1 MLRGLLI
8 LEDLMQ
14 GWLFRMIKAL
24 AFIYKKKGLSDGD
37 FKNYYE
43 KNHAPLATSLL
54 TFEGYERN
62 FVNANINPLFASLG
76 SISIFQYQSIESL
89 NDIEEQMSSDAGD
102 TLREDELKF
111 MDVAKNYF
119 VLTQS
124 DQLTEQR
131 FKKKIFYTCNDEDD
145 LTSLNS
151 YEGLKKISDNIILES
166 TEMFGIAE
174 YGITPKAEFDVLKKL
189 IQEHPKAI
197 ITSCVS

>member
-1 MLRGLLI
+1 LLI

-131 FKKKIFYTCNDEDD
+131 FKKKIFYTCNDKDD

>member
-1 MLRGLLI
+1 
-8 LEDLMQ
+8 
-14 GWLFRMIKAL
+14 MIKAL
-24 AFIYKKKGLSDGD
+24 AFIYKKKGLSDDD

-111 MDVAKNYF
+111 MDVTKNYF